1 MQTTPYK
8 PSRISLVF
16 DANDTDLRF
25 KVVIRPEIPMS
36 DAEKKIIMVPLEYY
50 AFERL
55 IPKEL
60 KENQESYEVYKK
72 ALRDSL
78 MAQIDNIVDSG
89 KTGEFEL
96 MLAKEVYNE

>member
-25 KVVIRPEIPMS
+25 KVVVRPGIPMS
-36 DAEKKIIMVPLEYY
+36 DSEKAIIMLPLEHF
-50 AFERL
+50 AFNRL
-55 IPKEL
+55 IPQEF
-60 KENQESYEVYKK
+60 KENKVSHEVYKK

-78 MAQIDNIVDSG
+78 MSQIDNIVDSG